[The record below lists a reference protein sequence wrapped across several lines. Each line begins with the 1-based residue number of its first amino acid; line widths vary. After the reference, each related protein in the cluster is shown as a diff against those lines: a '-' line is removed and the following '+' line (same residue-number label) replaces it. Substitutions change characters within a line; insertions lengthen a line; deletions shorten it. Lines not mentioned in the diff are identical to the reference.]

1 MRYSHLH
8 HLRHLETFLGKRVRI
23 TSRGELDGFH
33 AYLDQVHS
41 TPSETVLDLS
51 RVYNKEPSTLTITST
66 DIYDFSITEDYGIYA
81 ERLYLQSTNNP
92 LPPAQYISSFQKLLG
107 EVQRAF
113 ELGLDITLETP
124 PLPGIHPC
132 VISVGTPEE
141 LTFNLSTAR
150 LSIKEPFSKGT
161 LHFTFNQAELRTDPI
176 LINFLRHKDT
186 NED

>member
-23 TSRGELDGFH
+23 TSRGEPDGFH

-41 TPSETVLDLS
+41 TPTETVLDLS
-51 RVYNKEPSTLTITST
+51 RVYNKEPSSLTVTST

-81 ERLYLQSTNNP
+81 DRLHTQTT
-92 LPPAQYISSFQKLLG
+92 PPAQNISSFQKLLG

-113 ELGLDITLETP
+113 ELGLDITLETSP
-124 PLPGIHPC
+124 SPGTHPF

-141 LTFNLSTAR
+141 LTFNLSTAK
-150 LSIKEPFSKGT
+150 LSIKEPFSEGT
-161 LHFTFNQAELRTDPI
+161 HYLIFNQAELRTDPI

-186 NED
+186 NAN